1 MRLKI
6 TSLEKAREYTTN
18 LADIV
23 NEQLDQTSMAAVL
36 ELTKGFDQFFDIVA
50 TINLQADDGLIISPE
65 EATDIG
71 NHGFDLIRQMMGL
84 MDRLELSHRRRDLEQ
99 ISLIIARWVIRYRGQ
114 VKQLE
119 PVVNACAQ
127 MANMLTD
134 KSALVELYELMTDI
148 IESCSSNVRLD
159 MDTINDLRPW
169 RLLHI
174 NRGIVA
180 TRSHDPDIMKAA
192 FDELLMYLP
201 NEADS
206 FFEQGMKK
214 MSELDYPAHVRQVM
228 ESYSQ
233 HNPAM
238 GLH

>member
-6 TSLEKAREYTTN
+6 TSLENARDYITG
-18 LADIV
+18 LPGII
-23 NEQLDQTSMAAVL
+23 NEQLDDPSKVAVL
-36 ELTKGFDQFFDIVA
+36 ELTKGFEQFFAIVA
-50 TINLQADDGLIISPE
+50 TINLQADEGLIISPK

-71 NHGFDLIRQMMGL
+71 NHGFDLVCQMMGL
-84 MDRLELSHRRRDLEQ
+84 MDRLELPHRRRDLEQ
-99 ISLIIARWVIRYRGQ
+99 ISLFMARWIIRYHGQ
-114 VKQLE
+114 VTQLE

-134 KSALVELYELMTDI
+134 KTAFIELYELMTDI

-180 TRSHDPDIMKAA
+180 TRSHDPDIMKTA

-201 NEADS
+201 NEADD
-206 FFEQGMKK
+206 FFEKGMKK
-214 MSELDYPAHVRQVM
+214 MVELDYPLHVRQIM
-228 ESYSQ
+228 ELYSQ
-233 HNPAM
+233 HNPAIS
-238 GLH
+238 LH